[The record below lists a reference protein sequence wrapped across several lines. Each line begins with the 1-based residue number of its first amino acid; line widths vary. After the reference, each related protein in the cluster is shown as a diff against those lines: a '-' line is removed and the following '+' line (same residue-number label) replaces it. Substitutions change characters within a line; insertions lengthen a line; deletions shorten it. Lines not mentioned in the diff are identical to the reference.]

1 MEKRMYGFEK
11 LEVWQESRTY
21 TIAIYEISKHF
32 PTSEQFGMVSQLRR
46 AAVSIASNIA
56 EGTSRE
62 SNKEKIRF
70 VEIAYGSLLE
80 SYCQLQ
86 LSCDLGYLSE
96 EVFERM
102 TSK

>member
-1 MEKRMYGFEK
+1 MLFR
-11 LEVWQESRTY
+11 S
-21 TIAIYEISKHF
+21 EISKHF

-102 TSK
+102 KLLVFKIGNMLGALKRSYKV